1 MRVSCLHILYYRF
14 RANLDGFTSPHCLS
28 APKEPTSNGKAIYD
42 QGKLLTNVKYVD
54 GLVTVEFEDLAMEE
68 SGSHGSLQ
76 ADLS

>member
-1 MRVSCLHILYYRF
+1 MRVSSLNILCYRF
-14 RANLDGFTSPHCLS
+14 RANCDGFTGPHCLS
-28 APKEPTSNGKAIYD
+28 APKEPTSNGKAFYN
-42 QGKLLTNVKYVD
+42 QGKLFTNVKYVY